1 MDWGQIVDEVTGQ
14 EALNPATPVNEGM
27 SSNSYFVVGALAAA
41 LLYYLKKKRDKQI
54 AEDEDDYIQ
63 KEWNQQTWKAYFK
76 DPFNRRRDG
85 DGGDEFDKIL

>member
-14 EALNPATPVNEGM
+14 EALNPATPANEGM